1 MRRLFTS
8 TVGKKIV
15 MAVTGAAMF
24 LFVVGHMVGNLQ
36 FFLGA
41 EALNRYGHF
50 LQSNVEL
57 LWPVRISMLVI
68 IALHGWSAAQIA
80 RENRAARPVQYANW
94 NPTVASYAS
103 RTMLMG
109 GLIIG
114 AFVIYH
120 LLHYTVMVPAINFT
134 GQDFHTLNETL
145 KDGSERHDIFKM
157 MVLGFNQ
164 PLVVGFYVL
173 AIGLLCLHLSHG
185 VSAMF
190 QSLGLKNAT
199 YAGLIDKAAKLVALV
214 LFVGYVSIPL
224 AVLFLGYG
232 RGGCCCK

>member
-1 MRRLFTS
+1 MVKLFTS
-8 TVGKKIV
+8 SVGKKFV

-57 LWPVRISMLVI
+57 LWPVRISLLVI

-103 RTMLMG
+103 RTMVMS

-114 AFVIYH
+114 AFVIFH
-120 LLHYTVMVPAINFT
+120 LLHYTVKDPAVNLT
-134 GQDFHTLNETL
+134 GQNFRHFKEVLP
-145 KDGSERHDIFKM
+145 DGSARQDIYRM
-157 MVLGFNQ
+157 MIVGFSQ
-164 PLVVGFYVL
+164 PLVSAFYIL

-190 QSLGLKNAT
+190 QSLGLKNSTSGA
-199 YAGLIDKAAKLVALV
+199 LIDKASKLIALA
-214 LFVGYVSIPL
+214 LFVGYVSIPITIL
-224 AVLFLGYG
+224 LKGC
-232 RGGCCCK
+232 GGCCHP

>member
-1 MRRLFTS
+1 MAKLFTS
-8 TVGKKIV
+8 SVGKKFL
-15 MAVTGAAMF
+15 MAVTGGAML
-24 LFVVGHMVGNLQ
+24 LFVIGHMVGNLQ
-36 FFLGA
+36 FFLGE
-41 EALNRYGHF
+41 EAINRYGHL

-57 LWPVRISMLVI
+57 LWPMRIGLLAV
-68 IALHGWSAAQIA
+68 IALHGWSAVQIA

-109 GLIIG
+109 GVIIG
-114 AFVIYH
+114 VFVIYH
-120 LLHYTVMVPAINFT
+120 LLHYTAMVQAVNFT
-134 GQDFHTLNETL
+134 GQDFHTLTDA
-145 KDGSERHDIFKM
+145 KGRHDIFKM
-157 MVLGFNQ
+157 MVLGFSQ

-173 AIGLLCLHLSHG
+173 AIGMLCLHLSHG

-199 YAGLIDKAAKLVALV
+199 YSGLIDNASKLIALG
-214 LFVGYVSIPL
+214 LFAGYVSIPV

-232 RGGCCCK
+232 RGGCCFK